1 MFKKPQPRLRA
12 ASRSHLRRSFKQP
25 VELGGGLAATS
36 FFPEMTKYLTP
47 SLFLALLLVLKTPL
61 RAESIPE
68 IVAKA
73 KPAIVEIVITD
84 AKGTPKTQGTGFF
97 VSPDGLVVTNR
108 HVIEGA
114 NSITAVSNTGAMFL
128 FERVVSQPPGADI
141 AVLKFRATHV
151 PFLKLGDSTR
161 AVEGQKVIVIGSP
174 TGLMGTV
181 SDGVI
186 SAFRENRSLI
196 QITAPISHGSSGSP
210 VIDENGQVIGVA
222 TIVSA
227 EGQNLNFAIPVETV
241 SAALMQ
247 EPSEEVAGSGLA
259 IPTQTPPPATDGSTR
274 RRGE

>member
-1 MFKKPQPRLRA
+1 M
-12 ASRSHLRRSFKQP
+12 
-25 VELGGGLAATS
+25 
-36 FFPEMTKYLTP
+36 
-47 SLFLALLLVLKTPL
+47 
-61 RAESIPE
+61 
-68 IVAKA
+68 
-73 KPAIVEIVITD
+73 
-84 AKGTPKTQGTGFF
+84 
-97 VSPDGLVVTNR
+97 
-108 HVIEGA
+108 
-114 NSITAVSNTGAMFL
+114 
-128 FERVVSQPPGADI
+128 
-141 AVLKFRATHV
+141 
-151 PFLKLGDSTR
+151 
-161 AVEGQKVIVIGSP
+161 IGSP

-210 VIDENGQVIGVA
+210 VIDENGQVIGIA
-222 TIVSA
+222 TVVSA

>member
-1 MFKKPQPRLRA
+1 
-12 ASRSHLRRSFKQP
+12 
-25 VELGGGLAATS
+25 
-36 FFPEMTKYLTP
+36 MTKYLTP

-73 KPAIVEIVITD
+73 KPAIVEIVTTD

-141 AVLKFRATHV
+141 AVLKFRATDV
-151 PFLKLGDSTR
+151 PFLKLGESTR

-222 TIVSA
+222 TVVSA

-259 IPTQTPPPATDGSTR
+259 IPTQTPPPTTDGSTR